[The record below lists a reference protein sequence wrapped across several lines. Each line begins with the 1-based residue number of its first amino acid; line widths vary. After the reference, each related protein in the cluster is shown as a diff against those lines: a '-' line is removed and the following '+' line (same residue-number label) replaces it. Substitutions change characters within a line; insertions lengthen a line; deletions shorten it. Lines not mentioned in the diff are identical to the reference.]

1 MTNYQPTN
9 PPEPMNNP
17 ESMETKAAMTE
28 ELKIEFEKLR
38 NQNQSFRIC
47 FYLQAL
53 AILILTLDFL
63 LQ

>member
-1 MTNYQPTN
+1 
-9 PPEPMNNP
+9 MNNP

-53 AILILTLDFL
+53 TILILTLDPL

>member
-53 AILILTLDFL
+53 TILILTLDPL

>member
-1 MTNYQPTN
+1 MSAHH
-9 PPEPMNNP
+9 PPEPMDKP
-17 ESMETKAAMTE
+17 EPLETKADMSE

-38 NQNQSFRIC
+38 NQNQTFRIC

-53 AILILTLDFL
+53 AILILTFGPL

>member
-1 MTNYQPTN
+1 MDK
-9 PPEPMNNP
+9 PEPL
-17 ESMETKAAMTE
+17 ETKAAMTE

-53 AILILTLDFL
+53 TILMLTLGPL

>member
-1 MTNYQPTN
+1 MTNQ
-9 PPEPMNNP
+9 PPESMNTP
-17 ESMETKAAMTE
+17 ESMETKAAMSE
-28 ELKIEFEKLR
+28 ELKAEFEKLR

-53 AILILTLDFL
+53 TILILTLGPL